1 MRSPAAVSTI
11 TNENRELRSIVTAY
25 PEYRRSLERPVKIL
39 VLAPAI
45 YDTSPGQRYRI
56 EQWARHL
63 GREGF
68 HLTFAPFESEA
79 LHRVLYQPGQYVRKA
94 WLMLEAFRRRWRA
107 AATAQQFDVVFI
119 HREAALIGPAI
130 IESLVARQ
138 GVPIVFDFDDA
149 IWVPYISPANK
160 KLSYLKCFGKAAT
173 ICRLSAHVIVGNS
186 YLARYAR
193 RHNARVTIIPSTI
206 DTDVYAP
213 RQFGTSEDERPVI
226 IGWTGS
232 YSTVRH
238 LHSLRDTLRDL
249 RMRYDFRLH
258 TIGAP
263 DYRMDGVETIS
274 QEWRA
279 ESEAQDLLSFDI
291 GVMPVPDDAWN
302 RGKCGMKLLQYMGA
316 GVPAVGSPIG
326 MNAEIIQDGVNGFL
340 ASSKEEWIE
349 KLSRLIRDVRLR
361 REIGMAGRHA
371 VEARYSVRGWIPQVS
386 AVLTSAARS
395 PRAW

>member
-1 MRSPAAVSTI
+1 MSAIASESGEMRGIAATH
-11 TNENRELRSIVTAY
+11 
-25 PEYRRSLERPVKIL
+25 PEAGRSLKRPVKIL
-39 VLAPAI
+39 ILAPAA

-68 HLTFAPFESEA
+68 HFTFVPFESEA

-94 WLMLEAFRRRWRA
+94 GLMLEAFRRRWRA
-107 AATAQQFDVVFI
+107 ATTARQFDIVLI

-130 IESLVARQ
+130 IERLVARQ

-149 IWVPYISPANK
+149 IWVPYVSPANK
-160 KLSYLKCFGKAAT
+160 WWSYLKCFGKAAT

-186 YLARYAR
+186 YLASYAR
-193 RHNARVTIIPSTI
+193 QHNAHVTIIPSTI
-206 DTDVYAP
+206 DTDVYVP
-213 RQFGTSEDERPVI
+213 RQFEAHADDRPVI

-238 LHSLRDTLRDL
+238 LHSLRDTLREL
-249 RMRYDFRLH
+249 RMRHDFRLH

-263 DYRMDGVETIS
+263 NYRMDGVETIS

-279 ESEAQDLLSFDI
+279 ESEAQDLLGFDI
-291 GVMPVPDDAWN
+291 GIMPVPDDAWS

-316 GVPAVGSPIG
+316 AVPAVGSPVG
-326 MNAEIIQDGVNGFL
+326 MNTEIIQDGVSGFL
-340 ASSKEEWIE
+340 ASRKEEWIE

-361 REIGMAGRHA
+361 REIGMAGRDT
-371 VEARYSVRGWIPQVS
+371 VETRYSVRTWIPQVR
-386 AVLTSAARS
+386 AVLASAARS
-395 PRAW
+395 TGVW